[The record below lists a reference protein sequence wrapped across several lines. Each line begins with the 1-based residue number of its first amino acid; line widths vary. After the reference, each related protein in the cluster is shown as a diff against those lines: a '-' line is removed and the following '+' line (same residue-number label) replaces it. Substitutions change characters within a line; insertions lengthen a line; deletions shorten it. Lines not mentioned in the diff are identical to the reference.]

1 MRSFLEIVTFF
12 TSLDN
17 RTSYEEKEKQIID
30 MISDAMTNSWES
42 FRKDEKRD
50 EQYTVTS
57 YQIDYLRVEFSIKE
71 DSLME
76 NPYFPHLILEVFIEE
91 AHFEK
96 ENIESFLNTITRFF
110 SGAFQNDYFISY
122 DTRYS
127 ISSMNSGKK
136 YSIADIDG
144 LNINQKD
151 TEENKKLLDSLLYLN
166 YTLERN
172 IQDIFLLE
180 REIGSV
186 ISSDGVISA
195 QLEASTLRRDETKNS
210 LITNLKKL
218 HKQIEIVLHYF
229 Y

>member
-1 MRSFLEIVTFF
+1 MIISELSNQI
-12 TSLDN
+12 
-17 RTSYEEKEKQIID
+17 KKQLI
-30 MISDAMTNSWES
+30 AKW
-42 FRKDEKRD
+42 
-50 EQYTVTS
+50 Q
-57 YQIDYLRVEFSIKE
+57 KE
-71 DSLME
+71 DKYLQADDIM
-76 NPYFPHLILEVFIEE
+76 PYFDR
-91 AHFEK
+91 FEQIK
-96 ENIESFLNTITRFF
+96 NSPKLKQFAPKYLQDADIKNIESFLNTITRFF
-110 SGAFQNDYFISY
+110 SGAFQDDYFINY
-122 DTRYS
+122 DTHYS

-136 YSIADIDG
+136 YNIEDIER

-151 TEENKKLLDSLLYLN
+151 TEENKKLLDSLLYLH

-186 ISSDGVISA
+186 ISSDGILSA

-210 LITNLKKL
+210 LITNLKTL

>member
-1 MRSFLEIVTFF
+1 MRSLLEIVTFF

-17 RTSYEEKEKQIID
+17 RASYEEKEKQIID
-30 MISDAMTNSWES
+30 MISDAMTNSGEP
-42 FRKDEKRD
+42 FQKDEKRD
-50 EQYTVTS
+50 KQYTVIS

-71 DSLME
+71 DFLME

-136 YSIADIDG
+136 YSIEDIER

-151 TEENKKLLDSLLYLN
+151 TEENKKLLDSLLYLH

-210 LITNLKKL
+210 LITSLKTL

>member
-1 MRSFLEIVTFF
+1 
-12 TSLDN
+12 
-17 RTSYEEKEKQIID
+17 
-30 MISDAMTNSWES
+30 
-42 FRKDEKRD
+42 
-50 EQYTVTS
+50 
-57 YQIDYLRVEFSIKE
+57 
-71 DSLME
+71 
-76 NPYFPHLILEVFIEE
+76 
-91 AHFEK
+91 
-96 ENIESFLNTITRFF
+96 
-110 SGAFQNDYFISY
+110 
-122 DTRYS
+122 
-127 ISSMNSGKK
+127 MNSGKK

-195 QLEASTLRRDETKNS
+195 QLQASTLRRDETKNS